1 MSTSNKIVL
10 TSSDGESFE
19 IDEAVARKLQIIAH
33 MIDDDCAGKAIPLAN
48 VTGKILA
55 LVIEYCKI
63 HVNDKDPSEETD
75 EIVSSDDKESPKEAN
90 ENVSLSDS
98 TKETNENVSPDPADV
113 KDSSKETNENVSSYP
128 NEESEENK
136 EAKEEELMTNW
147 DAEFMKRCD
156 LETTFLLIL
165 AANYLNVKGLLA
177 LTSQTVADYIK
188 DKNVE
193 EVREIFNIENDF
205 TPEEEEQIRKEN
217 LWAFET

>member
-63 HVNDKDPSEETD
+63 HVNDKDP
-75 EIVSSDDKESPKEAN
+75 N
-90 ENVSLSDS
+90 
-98 TKETNENVSPDPADV
+98 
-113 KDSSKETNENVSSYP
+113 SSKETNENVSSDP

-136 EAKEEELMTNW
+136 EAKEEEVMNNW
-147 DAEFMKRCD
+147 DAEFMKRS
-156 LETTFLLIL
+156 
-165 AANYLNVKGLLA
+165 

-188 DKNVE
+188 DKTVE

-217 LWAFET
+217 EWAFEK